1 MLKCVAIDDEPW
13 ALSLIEQYVKKI
25 PFLQLTATFEDA
37 VSALE
42 FLNNHTVDLLFLDI
56 QMPDITGIELA
67 KVLKNKTNPFII
79 FTTAYKDYA
88 YEGFEIE
95 AVDYL
100 LKPFTFEKFEKAVQ
114 KAQTLSQAQLNTS
127 NQQEGENP
135 FIFIWSEYQ
144 QLKIELNSISYVEA
158 KEDYTSFHFKDGK
171 RPIMSLLLL
180 KKAMDLL
187 PATSF
192 VRIHRSYIV
201 PIDNISSI
209 LNQKVKLKT
218 GEIFPIGKSHRDNV
232 TDALK
237 IGQ

>member
-13 ALSLIEQYVKKI
+13 ALSLVEQYAKKI
-25 PFLQLTATFEDA
+25 PFLQLTATFDDA

-42 FLNNHTVDLLFLDI
+42 FLNNHPIDLLFLDI

-100 LKPFTFEKFEKAVQ
+100 LKPFTFEKFEKAAQ
-114 KAQTLSQAQLNTS
+114 KAQTLSQIQLNLK
-127 NQQEGENP
+127 NQQEGESP

-144 QLKIELNSISYVEA
+144 QLKIELKSISYVEA

-187 PATSF
+187 PTQSF
-192 VRIHRSYIV
+192 IRIHRSYIV

-232 TDALK
+232 TEALK